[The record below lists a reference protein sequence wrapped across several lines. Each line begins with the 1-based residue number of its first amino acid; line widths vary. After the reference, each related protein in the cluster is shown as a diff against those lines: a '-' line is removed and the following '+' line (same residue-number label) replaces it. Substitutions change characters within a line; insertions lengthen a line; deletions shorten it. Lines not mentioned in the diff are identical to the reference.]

1 VFAKATEDG
10 EEGCFPHPW
19 TTATMEATGAG
30 LWPWDV
36 KDMDDAV
43 AWVKRCPN
51 PAPGPSGIEIRPLD
65 DGPPTEM

>member
-1 VFAKATEDG
+1 
-10 EEGCFPHPW
+10 
-19 TTATMEATGAG
+19 MEATGAG